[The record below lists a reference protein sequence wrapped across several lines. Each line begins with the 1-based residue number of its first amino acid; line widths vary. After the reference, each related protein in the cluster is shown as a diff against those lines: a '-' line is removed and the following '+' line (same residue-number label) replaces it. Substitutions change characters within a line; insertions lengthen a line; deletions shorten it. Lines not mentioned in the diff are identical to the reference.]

1 MSLEPEGAQCE
12 YNNDNKAMKKND
24 LITRCVRMTHKK
36 CQIGNK
42 GRCKKM
48 TKGEM
53 RMMNPKQKRE

>member
-1 MSLEPEGAQCE
+1 MSHGPECAQHE
-12 YNNDNKAMKKND
+12 RDIDNEVMKKND